1 MAFFGRKKVDKEPT
15 DNRMPFLDIEKIQPS
30 QPSARSPQFPPQ
42 QQRQP
47 ERRQSEQFRYNSS
60 YGPPAPVNPSVPV
73 HERMPAPA
81 QPVHE
86 PKREEERVAFAPLFV
101 KITRYKQILNSLNYL
116 KMSVNLIR
124 NQLAILNELDRLRSE
139 NMQVLESTIE
149 KVSNV
154 LVKLDAEFMRPSG
167 FMEDMPEMA
176 MDEVGSLEDTL
187 TDLRAQIEG
196 LKEEV
201 ESA

>member
-15 DNRMPFLDIEKIQPS
+15 DNQMPFLDIEKIQPS
-30 QPSARSPQFPPQ
+30 QQSARPPQFPPQ

-60 YGPPAPVNPSVPV
+60 YGPPAPVSPPV
-73 HERMPAPA
+73 
-81 QPVHE
+81 PVHE
-86 PKREEERVAFAPLFV
+86 PKREEERAAFAPLFV

-176 MDEVGSLEDTL
+176 ADEVGSLEDTL
-187 TDLRAQIEG
+187 TDLRSQIEG

-201 ESA
+201 ESAE